1 MRVML
6 KPLLFLGLAL
16 SHSMGIA
23 DDGYV
28 RLVPSRPS
36 MPPLEPLKSVD
47 STSIAGSSAE
57 LFTDI
62 QPLLVKLGVYLEML
76 RVEKLALTEAAAAGQ
91 AGVLLKTRVAV
102 HQVGMEAY
110 YYPVGSGVSLVG
122 YGPSAEA
129 VVYYQGLNVIEE
141 PVPKGMA
148 LDQPSS
154 LYVWVPLIPGNQG
167 KSAYATY
174 DINDLESYVRMVKAN
189 ALMRKALE
197 EKAKA
202 SFIEGYGRML
212 EATAKSEEDRK
223 VVQVLLQSRAKAM
236 ERLKNI
242 EVELNARL
250 ERAAK
255 AARAA
260 AMWNT
265 LSAVFS
271 VGSSV
276 ALASATTGQ
285 KVQTPS
291 GATPKT
297 ATELTSAL
305 NSLAAETQSLSNAIQ
320 QSAEM
325 QRQLINSLQESLL
338 KAGANRGQ
346 HIQQPGWQVILH

>member
-1 MRVML
+1 MRAIL
-6 KPLLFLGLAL
+6 KSLLLLGLAL

-23 DDGYV
+23 DDSYV

-36 MPPLEPLKSVD
+36 MPPFAPLKAVNN
-47 STSIAGSSAE
+47 TSLAGTSAE
-57 LFTDI
+57 LFADI
-62 QPLLVKLGVYLEML
+62 QPLLVKTGVYLEML
-76 RVEKLALTEAAAAGQ
+76 RVEKLALAQAAAAGQ
-91 AGVLLKTRVAV
+91 AGALLKTRIAV
-102 HQVGMEAY
+102 HQVGMDAY
-110 YYPVGSGVSLVG
+110 HYPVGSGVNLVG

-129 VVYYQGLNVIEE
+129 VVYYQGLNVLEE
-141 PVPKGMA
+141 PVPKGMT

-154 LYVWVPLIPGNQG
+154 LYVWIPVVPGNQG
-167 KSAYATY
+167 EPAYATY
-174 DINDLESYVRMVKAN
+174 DINGLESYLRVVKAN
-189 ALMRKALE
+189 ALARKGLE

-202 SFIEGYGRML
+202 SFIDGYGRML

-223 VVQVLLQSRAKAM
+223 VVQVLLQSREEAM
-236 ERLKNI
+236 GRLRKT

-285 KVQTPS
+285 KIQTPS
-291 GATPKT
+291 GQTPKT
-297 ATELTSAL
+297 ATELTAAL
-305 NSLAAETQSLSNAIQ
+305 NSLAAETQSLAKAIQ
-320 QSAEM
+320 QSAEV
-325 QRQLINSLQESLL
+325 QRQLLNSLQQNLL
-338 KAGANRGQ
+338 NAGAIRGQ
-346 HIQQPGWQVILH
+346 PIQQPTWRVILD